1 MNVQWQ
7 NLHLCFMYVHLCVY
21 VNQLGRFTGEW
32 ERDRDWDW
40 NLLLPWYQWVI
51 ISRTPPR
58 HQNPPM
64 LKSLIYSDIM
74 FAYNQST
81 TGMYYISIYS
91 CMGFPGGL
99 VGKESACSARD
110 AGRLRFSPLV
120 GKIHWSRACN
130 PLLYSCLENP
140 MDRGA
145 W

>member
-1 MNVQWQ
+1 
-7 NLHLCFMYVHLCVY
+7 
-21 VNQLGRFTGEW
+21 
-32 ERDRDWDW
+32 
-40 NLLLPWYQWVI
+40 
-51 ISRTPPR
+51 
-58 HQNPPM
+58 
-64 LKSLIYSDIM
+64 M

-120 GKIHWSRACN
+120 RKIHWRRACN

-145 W
+145 WLVTLHRVAKSWTWLKRTLVYFKSSITHSTQCNIKCCVNSWQGIQQICCAFWNFLELFLQISSILGLNSS